1 MNKLN
6 LNISARRAA
15 ANEVD
20 NFGLPHAV
28 IDLTIAIDGKVLCAT
43 DEYVGNNVIL
53 DGYAVL
59 ATLKST
65 HPRYFLTCGCGEPGC
80 AGIFDDVRIA
90 RDGQMIEWI
99 FPKVYHPILVTQ
111 GFPNSTTFRF
121 DQHAYDAQMRRVVAF
136 ARRVEKWMRM
146 PASIGSAFHYSGQA
160 FPDADGQWL
169 FRRDSQR

>member
-28 IDLTIAIDGKVLCAT
+28 IDLTIAIDGKVLCST
-43 DEYVGNNVIL
+43 DEYVGNDVIL

-65 HPRYFLTCGCGEPGC
+65 HPRANFASLLTERWD
-80 AGIFDDVRIA
+80 F
-90 RDGQMIEWI
+90 
-99 FPKVYHPILVTQ
+99 H
-111 GFPNSTTFRF
+111 S
-121 DQHAYDAQMRRVVAF
+121 
-136 ARRVEKWMRM
+136 ARRHGNRPGFSETQSR
-146 PASIGSAFHYSGQA
+146 GQR
-160 FPDADGQWL
+160 PTEG
-169 FRRDSQR
+169 